1 MNKAINKVIKKYI
14 KLSVLSII
22 AVVLV
27 MTGVTYALFQ
37 TEHVNTTNQAIAIGT
52 LDVNLS
58 STSGYLKLYDL
69 YPESSDN
76 IIGTN
81 NNKFTFTIENTG
93 DYALSYNLYL
103 TDDTVSFVTANPTD
117 TTNNKDLTTY
127 TNFQT
132 LQSNSSINGYDYMM
146 FSLDGGSPQTLS
158 SVYNSSTGKFT
169 IKSGTLNSGAE
180 EDHYIQFWL
189 DNGEST
195 QGPPNEMQNSILV
208 LSLNLDG
215 SASAPY
221 KAIRCIDSNGD
232 DMTCP
237 ETLEVGQRIAI
248 GDEVFRF
255 IRYTSTSGNLNE
267 CGGETGTSTACG
279 DATNGDI
286 RALAEYNLYVGRYYT
301 ASSTYTDITKASNPN
316 EYGKQNST
324 AIGYPGT
331 NTYPR
336 IGTTPFSS
344 ADVKGT
350 NYSSYR
356 GSIVEDYVE
365 EYVQYLSD
373 EYDATVSG
381 GLITKY
387 EIMSLCNLTVSGT
400 CANTNPWVYT
410 TTYWS
415 GSPGNTS
422 GVWGVRSNGDF
433 YGNSYSD
440 ARYSGVRPVITI
452 SASDI

>member
-58 STSGYLKLYDL
+58 SSSGYLKLYDL

-255 IRYTSTSGNLNE
+255 IRYTSTSGSLNE
-267 CGGETGTSTACG
+267 CGGETGDSTACA

-286 RALAEYNLYVGRYYT
+286 RAIAEYNLYVGHIYN
-301 ASSTYTDITKASNPN
+301 SSGTKTGDIATSDAK
-316 EYGKQNST
+316 YGRQDST
-324 AIGYPGT
+324 ARGLVSGAD
-331 NTYPR
+331 R
-336 IGTTPFSS
+336 IGTTEFSS
-344 ADVKGT
+344 ASVKGT
-350 NYSSYR
+350 KYSSYT

-373 EYDATVSG
+373 EYGATVSG
-381 GLITKY
+381 GLITKA
-387 EIMSLCNLTVSGT
+387 ELESLGCDGT
-400 CANTNPWVYT
+400 NNYTCSSSTYPWVYT
-410 TTYWS
+410 TSYWS
-415 GSPGNTS
+415 GSPFFTND
-422 GVWGVRSNGDF
+422 VWGVNSNADF
-433 YGNSYSD
+433 DNNYYLNGYNY
-440 ARYSGVRPVITI
+440 GVRPVITI

>member
-255 IRYTSTSGNLNE
+255 IRYTSTSSNLNE

-286 RALAEYNLYVGRYYT
+286 RAIAEYNLYVGHIYN
-301 ASSTYTDITKASNPN
+301 SSVTKTGDIATSDAK
-316 EYGKQNST
+316 YGKQDST
-324 AIGYPGT
+324 ARGWVDGASYF
-331 NTYPR
+331 N
-336 IGTTPFSS
+336 GTTRFSS

-350 NYSSYR
+350 NESSYR

-373 EYDATVSG
+373 EYDVTVSG

-387 EIMSLCNLTVSGT
+387 EIMSLCNLTGSGT

-410 TTYWS
+410 TSYWT
-415 GSPGNTS
+415 GSPNATDD
-422 GVWGVRSNGDF
+422 VWLVG
-433 YGNSYSD
+433 SD
-440 ARYSGVRPVITI
+440 ASFDRRYCFNDAFYGVRPVITI

>member
-58 STSGYLKLYDL
+58 SSSGYLKLYDL

-255 IRYTSTSGNLNE
+255 IRYTSTSSNLNE
-267 CGGETGTSTACG
+267 CGGETGTSTPCG

-286 RALAEYNLYVGRYYT
+286 RALAEYNLYVGHIYDSNWNKT
-301 ASSTYTDITKASNPN
+301 GDIATTDTK
-316 EYGKQNST
+316 YGKQDST
-324 AIGYPGT
+324 ARGWVDGASYF
-331 NTYPR
+331 N
-336 IGTTPFSS
+336 GTTPFSS
-344 ADVKGT
+344 DSVKGT
-350 NYSSYR
+350 NYSSYT

-373 EYDATVSG
+373 EYGATVSG

-387 EIMSLCNLTVSGT
+387 EIMSLCNLTGNGT

-410 TTYWS
+410 TSYWS
-415 GSPGNTS
+415 GSPRNANF
-422 GVWGVRSNGDF
+422 VWNVLSRALFNDNYCRDDNGF
-433 YGNSYSD
+433 
-440 ARYSGVRPVITI
+440 GVRPVITI